1 MPLSTDEHIGTRV
14 RIARNAA
21 GLSQVELADFLGRT
35 ESWVANVE
43 SGRQPLDRY
52 SLITA
57 IADRCDVDVVWIL
70 GQPYRLQRG
79 GGSLAHAHIPALRT
93 GMRRAGLILSGHP
106 GLTSQGEPVDMV
118 ALAEKTRKANVA
130 RQAANLPLVATL
142 LPPLIEDLNTAVLTS
157 SGHQREKALRLL
169 ADAARTARM
178 CLNQLGYPDLA
189 WSAAEVAAGAATQL
203 GDPLVKAAV
212 AWDRCGALLHQASL
226 RETVA
231 VAEAA
236 LRDLEPLATGRGA
249 EDAAV
254 SLRGALHLRCS
265 IAFARGAGTTDDVWA
280 RIDAAMDDA
289 DRLGP
294 AWYDLER
301 HTVFGRGTVAVHA
314 AEAGVEVDQPD
325 AGLNRVPEVD
335 ILTEVPSKERRT
347 HFVIDEARALH
358 RMGQS
363 PAAVVKLRKAA
374 ADAPYYVYADPMSRA
389 LVSDL
394 AAKGVPSQASAL
406 SGLIRNM
413 ELVTAYRLQSV
424 DGP

>member
-21 GLSQVELADFLGRT
+21 GLTQVELADFLGRT

-43 SGRQPLDRY
+43 TGRQPLDRY
-52 SLITA
+52 SVITG
-57 IADRCDVDVVWIL
+57 IADRCDVDVVWLL
-70 GQPYRLQRG
+70 GQPYRLQRS

-93 GMRRAGLILSGHP
+93 GLRRAGLILSGHP
-106 GLTSQGEPVDMV
+106 GLTPQGGPVDLV
-118 ALAEKTRKANVA
+118 AMGARTRQANVA
-130 RQAANLPLVATL
+130 RQAANLPRVATL
-142 LPPLIEDLNTAVLTS
+142 LPPLVEDLNTAVLVTS
-157 SGHQREKALRLL
+157 GTERETALRLL

-203 GDPLVKAAV
+203 GDPVVKAAV

-226 RETVA
+226 RETIA

-236 LRDLEPLATGRGA
+236 LRDLEPHASGRRPDD
-249 EDAAV
+249 EAV

-265 IAFARGAGTTDDVWA
+265 IAYARGAGTKEDAWA
-280 RIDAAMDDA
+280 RIDAALEDA

-294 AWYDLER
+294 EWYDLER

-325 AGLNRVPEVD
+325 TGLKRVPQVNISD
-335 ILTEVPSKERRT
+335 VPSKERRT
-347 HFVIDEARALH
+347 HFRIDEARALH
-358 RMGQS
+358 RMGRS
-363 PAAVVKLRKAA
+363 PSAVVKLREAA
-374 ADAPYYVYADPMSRA
+374 VAAPYYVYADPMSRA

-394 AAKGVPSQASAL
+394 ARVGVPTQASAL

-413 ELVTAYRLQSV
+413 ELVR
-424 DGP
+424 

>member
-1 MPLSTDEHIGTRV
+1 MPLPADEHIGTRV

-21 GLSQVELADFLGRT
+21 GLTQVELADFLGRT

-52 SLITA
+52 SVITA
-57 IADRCDVDVVWIL
+57 IADQCDVDVVWLL
-70 GQPYRLQRG
+70 GQPYRLQRSG
-79 GGSLAHAHIPALRT
+79 GTLAHAHVPALRT
-93 GMRRAGLILSGHP
+93 GLRRAGLILSGHP
-106 GLTSQGEPVDMV
+106 GLVPQGTPVDLV
-118 ALAEKTRKANVA
+118 ALAGQTRRAAAA
-130 RQAANLPLVATL
+130 RQAANLPQVATL
-142 LPPLIEDLNTAVLTS
+142 LPPLVEDLNTAVLTTAGS
-157 SGHQREKALRLL
+157 EREAALRLL

-203 GDPLVKAAV
+203 GDPVVMAAV

-226 RETVA
+226 RETLA

-236 LRDLEPLATGRGA
+236 LRDLEPLASARRP
-249 EDAAV
+249 EAAAL

-265 IAFARGAGTTDDVWA
+265 IAHARGAGTADDAWA
-280 RIDAAMDDA
+280 RIDAALQDS
-289 DRLGP
+289 DRLGES
-294 AWYDLER
+294 WYDLER

-325 AGLNRVPEVD
+325 AGLTRVPRVD
-335 ILTEVPSKERRT
+335 IGEIPSKERRT
-347 HFVIDEARALH
+347 HFRIDEARALH
-358 RMGQS
+358 RMGRS
-363 PAAVVKLRKAA
+363 PAAVVKLREAA
-374 ADAPYYVYADPMSRA
+374 ASAPYYVYADPMSRA

-394 AAKGVPSQASAL
+394 ARVGVPSQASAL

-413 ELVTAYRLQSV
+413 ELVS
-424 DGP
+424 